1 MIVLLCIAI
10 LSFFICVI
18 FFFTSFFA
26 TLGHEKRD
34 HYKKG
39 EATFLGEVKRNESTL
54 AGGPDNNLLS
64 GDYVL
69 LPPMVYP
76 K

>member
-1 MIVLLCIAI
+1 M
-10 LSFFICVI
+10 
-18 FFFTSFFA
+18 
-26 TLGHEKRD
+26 
-34 HYKKG
+34 
-39 EATFLGEVKRNESTL
+39 EVKRNESTL